1 MSIQYGF
8 GSDWRTWRQPVRIAA
23 IAAIATLLTACIPA
37 SLFRAS
43 NPLPEPVDLNRV
55 FGTVAA
61 LRQSDPATLRD
72 SAAAVDTDDPSQ
84 LLGWALVMTMLGKP
98 SDKARAAEL
107 FRAYRNHPMQTP
119 GSIALAT
126 VMLDQLETEARLRSR
141 LNVTVRQRDDLDARR
156 VAPPKRGPGDDDER
170 AQGDADKLTLQA
182 VIRERDDVA
191 AQLEQLKASEQQ
203 QQVRDRAL
211 HATIRERDE
220 LTTQLEELK
229 EIEVEIR
236 DRKRDS
242 NLEAPEDNL
251 K

>member
-1 MSIQYGF
+1 MSVQSHF
-8 GSDWRTWRQPVRIAA
+8 GSDRRAWQQLIRIAA
-23 IAAIATLLTACIPA
+23 TAASLTLLSACIPTG
-37 SLFRAS
+37 LYRAS
-43 NPLPEPVDLNRV
+43 KPLPEPVDLNRV

-72 SAAAVDTDDPSQ
+72 SAAAADTDDPSQ

-107 FRAYRNHPMQTP
+107 FTAYLNHPMQTP
-119 GSIALAT
+119 GSLALAT
-126 VMLDQLETEARLRSR
+126 VMLDQLRTEARLRSR
-141 LNVTVRQRDDLDARR
+141 LSATIRQRDTLDARVGALPNR
-156 VAPPKRGPGDDDER
+156 EP
-170 AQGDADKLTLQA
+170 GDADERGQEDANKLTLQT

-191 AQLEQLKASEQQ
+191 AQLEQLKASQQ
-203 QQVRDRAL
+203 EQQVRDRAL

-220 LTTQLEELK
+220 LTEKLEELK
-229 EIEVEIR
+229 EIEMEIR

-242 NLEAPEDNL
+242 DLESPEENL

>member
-1 MSIQYGF
+1 MSMQYRF
-8 GSDWRTWRQPVRIAA
+8 GSDWHAWRRPVRIAA
-23 IAAIATLLTACIPA
+23 IAAIAGILTACTPTSI
-37 SLFRAS
+37 FRAS
-43 NPLPEPVDLNRV
+43 QPSPEPVDLNRV
-55 FGTVAA
+55 FRTVAA
-61 LRQSDPATLRD
+61 LRQSDPGTLRD

-107 FRAYRNHPMQTP
+107 FTAYLNHPMQTP

-126 VMLDQLETEARLRSR
+126 VMLDQLKTEARLRSR
-141 LNVTVRQRDDLDARR
+141 LGVTIRQRDDLDARL
-156 VAPPKRGPGDDDER
+156 VAPPKRGPEGEDEAR
-170 AQGDADKLTLQA
+170 QGDMDKLTLQA

-229 EIEVEIR
+229 EIEMEIR

-242 NLEAPEDNL
+242 NLESPEDNL

>member
-1 MSIQYGF
+1 MSIHSGF
-8 GSDWRTWRQPVRIAA
+8 GSDWRTWQQSIRVAA
-23 IAAIATLLTACIPA
+23 IAAILTLLTACIPT
-37 SLFRAS
+37 SLSRAS
-43 NPLPEPVDLNRV
+43 KPLPGPVDLDRV

-72 SAAAVDTDDPSQ
+72 SAAAADTDDPSQ
-84 LLGWALVMTMLGKP
+84 LLGWALVLTMLGKP

-107 FRAYRNHPMQTP
+107 FTAYLNHPMQTP

-126 VMLDQLETEARLRSR
+126 LMLDQLRTETRLRSR
-141 LNVTVRQRDDLDARR
+141 LSLTIRQRDDLGARV
-156 VAPPKRGPGDDDER
+156 VALPKREP
-170 AQGDADKLTLQA
+170 GDADEREQEDVNKLTLQS

-191 AQLEQLKASEQQ
+191 AQLEQLKETQQQ

-220 LTTQLEELK
+220 LTEKLQELK
-229 EIEVEIR
+229 EIEMEIR

-242 NLEAPEDNL
+242 DLESPEDNL